1 MARKLIASLSAFV
14 LACSLMPITA
24 LAEEPADSAGAV
36 QLEPGTYV
44 EHEAIAYVVDAADNG
59 IMPFSRSVDLLSGAE
74 ELMDVDVDVARSAI
88 ERSVEEDESEAAPAA
103 RARTLSLDD
112 QEASAEGKLVLVRDE
127 SLSTEDLIARL
138 EEDSRVVFA
147 EPNYTCEP
155 STQTADDGMG
165 ESAEPTEEGTASG
178 DDSSSADES
187 TEEPTS
193 GGSEEAA
200 NASGDSENA
209 SDDSEAAVADPEDV
223 VADADSDRPSD
234 DAAADSDGEAV
245 EGADPNPQSIPDM
258 TSFQWEFDNDGTFGG
273 SGTAGFDM
281 SYSGWNSVSGTGN
294 TLGDKVVVAVVDS
307 GVDASNPDLADKMW
321 NLSDYSQFKEY
332 CAANNLGDEH
342 GIDLSGMG
350 NSYSGFSSAEDSH
363 GTHCAGII
371 AAAWNGQ
378 GVSGASEN
386 AKIMSV
392 RNANAVSLV
401 IMGYQYIQAAISC
414 GVPVKATNNS
424 WTLGAAQSQAINIA
438 VAQLGIAGVTTVFG
452 SANSATDM
460 DGQTMTAGLLG
471 TNPYALVV
479 NSIDPD
485 GTMSVFSNYGQ
496 QTSHVMAPG
505 TTILS
510 TYTTELSQYLGEFD
524 GDAVLYESYD
534 GKSHTT
540 LSSAQDSD
548 GTEPM
553 LTFEAGSKVT
563 GSKAFDADGN
573 DAGGWLLHYDPA
585 QAGEEDFMSTVSKE
599 LDLSSLPDDEKPE
612 YLSLRYAAGESGGGV
627 ARVASALAY
636 VKTTN
641 GEFARCDVTNNA
653 FSAFGGSWGGFYITL
668 PDDTDWASF
677 QIKLMYSLK
686 SIDMTG
692 GERVTQPV
700 EGDVLIDSIGMGSVL
715 VPFQYQQGTSMAGP
729 AVTGAVAVLAELYP
743 DDTADQRAA
752 RAKGS
757 ASGLNGTDWSDYCL
771 TGGVVQLDN
780 AANPN
785 PVINKTT
792 DNGDTVTLEAWFV
805 NGEPDVTLDG
815 VQATLKELSTAE
827 SGKTILA
834 VEKPA
839 GLEGGHTEIALQS
852 GGKSCRYF
860 ATLAYADP
868 ETALY
873 DNAEQAFPEEILNW
887 DAWQLVG
894 YAGDVYC
901 LKRYDTVAAAP
912 SAIFRYNVSQRTW
925 QEVTIPTEVLE
936 KAGVSAPGQTT
947 LIGDVTGAV
956 AGGKLVLCV
965 VGMKG
970 ANFLSYSADG
980 TWDVLVDPNSSAMP
994 DVSLGTLASD
1004 GQNLYLFGGA
1014 RVTPD
1019 PTGQD
1024 EQGKESKSIFRVDTS
1039 SGATEL
1045 VGHFDKARVAPSVTF
1060 RDGEFLVSGGFSLS
1074 LQQVAVQGLER
1085 VVPNEDGTFA
1095 ASEVDT
1101 SKLVEETGQL
1111 VFGTAAAKGGW
1122 VLAGPQSIDGKAD
1135 TYALSPDG
1143 SDMQAFEKRASAHA
1157 LQMTSALAY
1166 DNTLYVLAA
1175 TPDEPHRVFSMMKV
1189 DTNPLPGDYV
1199 DPNPE
1204 PQPKPE
1210 PSNPDSTTDEGA
1222 GDDTLKKLATT
1233 GDPLG
1238 ITAAA
1243 AIAVAVAAGGAA
1255 SIARLRKR
1263 SK

>member
-14 LACSLMPITA
+14 LACGLMPITA
-24 LAEEPADSAGAV
+24 LAEEPVDGTASV
-36 QLEPGTYV
+36 QLEPGTYI
-44 EHEAIAYVVDAADNG
+44 EHEAIAYVVDAVDNG
-59 IMPFSRSVDLLSGAE
+59 IMPFSRSADLLSGAE

-88 ERSVEEDESEAAPAA
+88 ERSVEEDVAKAVPAA

-112 QEASAEGKLVLVRDE
+112 QEASTEGKLVLVRDE
-127 SLSTEDLIARL
+127 SLSTEDLIAQL

-155 STQTADDGMG
+155 SAQTADDGMD
-165 ESAEPTEEGTASG
+165 ESSEPAEEGTASG
-178 DDSSSADES
+178 DDSNSADES

-193 GGSEEAA
+193 DDSEEA
-200 NASGDSENA
+200 ENA
-209 SDDSEAAVADPEDV
+209 SDGSEAAVTDLEDTV
-223 VADADSDRPSD
+223 EGADSDTPSD
-234 DAAADSDGEAV
+234 DAAADSDGEAS
-245 EGADPNPQSIPDM
+245 EDSDSSSQSIPDM
-258 TSFQWEFDNDGTFGG
+258 TSFQWEFGNDGTLGG

-281 SYSGWNSVSGTGN
+281 SYLGWNSVSGTGN
-294 TLGDKVVVAVVDS
+294 TSGDEVVVAVVDS
-307 GVDASNPDLADKMW
+307 GVDAANPDLADKMW
-321 NLSDYSQFKEY
+321 GLSDYSRFKEY
-332 CAANNLGDEH
+332 CAASNLGDEH
-342 GIDLSGMG
+342 GIDLSGAG

-392 RNANAVSLV
+392 RNANTVSLALV
-401 IMGYQYIQAAISC
+401 GYQYIQAAINC

-424 WTLGAAQSQAINIA
+424 WTMGAAQSQAINVA
-438 VAQLGIAGVTTVFG
+438 VAQLGAAGVTTVFG

-485 GTMSVFSNYGQ
+485 GAMSVFSNYGQ

-524 GDAVLYESYD
+524 DGAVLYESYD
-534 GKSHTT
+534 GKSHTS
-540 LSSAQDSD
+540 LSGAQGAD
-548 GTEPM
+548 GTEPT

-573 DAGGWLLHYDPA
+573 DAGAWLLHYDPA
-585 QAGEEDFMSTVSKE
+585 QAGEQDFMSTESKE
-599 LDLSSLPDDEKPE
+599 LDLSSLPDDEKPK
-612 YLSLRYAAGESGGGV
+612 YLSLRYAAGESSGNV
-627 ARVASALAY
+627 ARVASAVAY

-668 PDDTDWASF
+668 PNDTDWANF

-686 SIDMTG
+686 SIVMTG

-785 PVINKTT
+785 PVIDKVA

-805 NGEPDVTLDG
+805 NGDPVVMLNG
-815 VQATLKELSTAE
+815 VQATQKELSTAE
-827 SGKTILA
+827 SGKTILT

-839 GLEGGHTEIALQS
+839 GLEGGRTEIVLQS

-860 ATLAYADP
+860 AVLAYADP
-868 ETALY
+868 ETVLY
-873 DNAEQAFPEEILNW
+873 EKAEQAFPEEILSW

-901 LKRYDTVAAAP
+901 LKRYDMSAAAS
-912 SAIFRYNVSQRTW
+912 SAIFRYDVSESTW
-925 QEVTIPTEVLE
+925 QEVTIPAEVLE
-936 KAGVSAPGQTT
+936 KAGASAPGQTA
-947 LIGDVTGAV
+947 LIGDVTGTV

-965 VGMKG
+965 VGMTG
-970 ANFLSYSADG
+970 SNYLSYSADG

-1004 GQNLYLFGGA
+1004 GQDLYLFGGA

-1045 VGHFDKARVAPSVTF
+1045 VGRFDKARIAPSVTF

-1074 LQQVAVQGLER
+1074 LQQAAVQGLER
-1085 VVPNEDGTFA
+1085 VVPVEDGTLA
-1095 ASEVDT
+1095 TSEVDT
-1101 SKLVEETGQL
+1101 SKLVKETGQL
-1111 VFGTAAAKGGW
+1111 VFGTAAAKDGW

-1135 TYALSPDG
+1135 TYALLPDG
-1143 SDMQAFEKRASAHA
+1143 SDMKAFEKRASAHA

-1166 DNTLYVLAA
+1166 DGTLYVLAA
-1175 TPDEPHRVFSMMKV
+1175 APDEPNRVFSMMEIE
-1189 DTNPLPGDYV
+1189 TNPLPGDYV
-1199 DPNPE
+1199 DPDPG
-1204 PQPKPE
+1204 PQPQPE
-1210 PSNPDSTTDEGA
+1210 PSDPDSTTDEGS

-1238 ITAAA
+1238 TMAATFA
-1243 AIAVAVAAGGAA
+1243 AVAVAAGGAA
-1255 SIARLRKR
+1255 SIVRLRKR
-1263 SK
+1263 SR